1 MRDRQTAMC
10 ASDPVSHRVTCFFL
24 TAICNTVLSLPGA
37 LVLYYVRGTARRGGK
52 PRWTIG
58 GDHDDIQGRVIHSEP
73 RRLSSM
79 APSPALM
86 TKSDSTSPLHL
97 TKLNGTKSCPY
108 D

>member
-79 APSPALM
+79 APSPARM
-86 TKSDSTSPLHL
+86 TNNVSSSRLQVLRNT
-97 TKLNGTKSCPY
+97 
-108 D
+108 